1 MLYFKCSFKELL
13 GQRGNKTLQL
23 QNISKYNDS
32 RTEETRKRTSNSEG
46 RISLMKIKVEV
57 NTLEKHEKSNLIDRY
72 VWWLLNKTKKIE
84 K

>member
-32 RTEETRKRTSNSEG
+32 RTEEIRKRTSNIEG
-46 RISLMKIKVEV
+46 RISLIKISVEV
-57 NTLEKHEKSNLIDRY
+57 NTLEKQEKGNIIDKY
-72 VWWLLNKTKKIE
+72 VWWLLNKT
-84 K
+84 